1 MPVIFVDHAYFSKTK
16 GPDEGPKLPL
26 KNKLQINSTTSN
38 YLVNVVCWNAP
49 RVGFEPTTFSLHAI
63 HYFHNGVD
71 YIIILRC
78 AQDVSV
84 SSLYGFLGES
94 KVPTVLP
101 LLAWAFAL
109 SLSKGSPLSRDYAFC
124 DYSQKLPYSTASR
137 ATAAPP
143 GNTKLV

>member
-1 MPVIFVDHAYFSKTK
+1 MVLAMHRVGCMA
-16 GPDEGPKLPL
+16 
-26 KNKLQINSTTSN
+26 
-38 YLVNVVCWNAP
+38 VNPTWFTAP

-71 YIIILRC
+71 YSIILRY

-84 SSLYGFLGES
+84 SSLYGFLSEA

-101 LLAWAFAL
+101 YL
-109 SLSKGSPLSRDYAFC
+109 LSKGSPLSRDYAFC

-137 ATAAPP
+137 ATTAPP
-143 GNTKLV
+143 GNTKQV

>member
-1 MPVIFVDHAYFSKTK
+1 MVLAMHHVGCMA
-16 GPDEGPKLPL
+16 
-26 KNKLQINSTTSN
+26 
-38 YLVNVVCWNAP
+38 VNPTWFTAP

-71 YIIILRC
+71 YIIILRY
-78 AQDVSV
+78 ARDVSV
-84 SSLYGFLGES
+84 SSLYGFLSEA

-101 LLAWAFAL
+101 LLAWALAL

-137 ATAAPP
+137 ATTAPP